1 MPAPTSLESS
11 TRLPLI
17 LWFSN
22 SLCLSALFVR
32 EHAGNRQEQWF
43 PKGWG
48 EQCGL
53 HAVHVRDVGALVPA
67 QDTSLVCKSCTE
79 TRLTK
84 DIGKKGCKMQILTHL

>member
-22 SLCLSALFVR
+22 SLCLRALFVR

-67 QDTSLVCKSCTE
+67 RQQALCVSQ
-79 TRLTK
+79 
-84 DIGKKGCKMQILTHL
+84 G